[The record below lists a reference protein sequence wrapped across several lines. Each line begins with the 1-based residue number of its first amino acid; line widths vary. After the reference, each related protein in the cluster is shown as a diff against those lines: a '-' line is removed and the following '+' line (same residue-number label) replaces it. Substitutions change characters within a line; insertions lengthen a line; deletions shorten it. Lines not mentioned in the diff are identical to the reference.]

1 MVEGVKTNKQQ
12 LRLLQHL
19 QPTATKIKLS
29 KSITSTYC
37 YYINVSVN
45 MRLSVE
51 RKPIRVNPDPKRVIA
66 RFFFNGNDRAKE
78 VIQRVMGISEED
90 AFSIISPLLQEYS
103 KRHRNITRVLNR
115 HCSKLKPLFAELDID
130 FDTLTVYRKLLIG
143 SYFTHEYSIESAA
156 FFNPS
161 IIQDPD
167 QTELQEG
174 QRRVIMSFRAVGEG
188 HISSIT
194 FRRAL
199 FDKYNNITVLP
210 AGNYIDEAEIVRNAV
225 YNKKLFFDKAAITQI
240 NIAVLE
246 ELESKLD
253 HHFEYSNLRRI
264 ILDSQKGQESDLKK
278 LEYDKVLW
286 LADSYYEIVFSLDTD
301 ISDRVIF
308 PISEYERK
316 GIEDAR
322 FVEFKADDGSSI
334 YYATYT
340 AYDGALIM
348 PKLLQTND
356 FYNFKIMP
364 LYGAGAQNKNLA
376 LFPRKINGKYVMIS
390 RIDGCNNYI
399 MYSDKINIW
408 EKPILLQQ
416 PKFTWE
422 FIQIGNCGSPIETEQ
437 GWIVITHGVG
447 PMRRYVL
454 GASLLKLD
462 DPAVEIGRLSEP
474 LLIPNSEEREGYVPN
489 VIYSCGSIVNNGKLV
504 IPYGLSDYSTSFAE
518 IDMNDLINKLIE
530 EGKQQK
536 AAKKKHVTAK
546 EEVVSK

>member
-1 MVEGVKTNKQQ
+1 
-12 LRLLQHL
+12 
-19 QPTATKIKLS
+19 
-29 KSITSTYC
+29 
-37 YYINVSVN
+37 
-45 MRLSVE
+45 MRLAVE
-51 RKPIRVNPDPKRVIA
+51 RKPIKVYPDPKRVIT
-66 RFFFNGNDRAKE
+66 RFFFNGNERAKD
-78 VIQRVMGISEED
+78 VLQRVTAISEEE
-90 AFSIISPLLQEYS
+90 AFSIVSPLLQEYS
-103 KRHRNITRVLNR
+103 RRHRNITRVLNR
-115 HCSKLKPLFAELDID
+115 HCSKLKGLIAELNID
-130 FDTLTVYRKLLIG
+130 YDTLTVYRKLLIG

-161 IIQDPD
+161 IVDDPD
-167 QTELQEG
+167 QSELKEG
-174 QRRVIMSFRAVGEG
+174 EKRVIISFRAVGEG

-199 FDKYNNITVLP
+199 IDKNNDITVLP

-225 YNKKLFFDKAAITQI
+225 YNKKLFFDKAVATQI
-240 NIAVLE
+240 NIDVLKE
-246 ELESKLD
+246 VEGKLD
-253 HHFEYSNLRRI
+253 HHFEYAKLHGI
-264 ILDSQKGQESDLKK
+264 ITDSQKLQADDMKK

-322 FVEFKADDGSSI
+322 FVEFTNDDGTSL

-348 PKLLQTND
+348 PKLLQTTD

-376 LFPRKINGKYVMIS
+376 LFPRRVNGKYVMIS

-416 PKFTWE
+416 PQFTWE
-422 FIQIGNCGSPIETEQ
+422 FIQIGNCGSPIETED
-437 GWIVITHGVG
+437 GWLMITHGVG

-462 DPAVEIGRLSEP
+462 DPAVEIGRLKEP
-474 LLIPNSEEREGYVPN
+474 LIIPNSDEREGYVPN
-489 VIYSCGSIVNNGKLV
+489 VLYSCGSIIHNGKLI
-504 IPYGLSDYSTSFAE
+504 IPYGISDSSTGFAEVDLSD
-518 IDMNDLINKLIE
+518 LLNKLKEDGATMIDVKSE
-530 EGKQQK
+530 DKQ
-536 AAKKKHVTAK
+536 AV
-546 EEVVSK
+546 EN

>member
-1 MVEGVKTNKQQ
+1 
-12 LRLLQHL
+12 
-19 QPTATKIKLS
+19 
-29 KSITSTYC
+29 
-37 YYINVSVN
+37 
-45 MRLSVE
+45 MRLAVT
-51 RKPIRVNPDPKRVIA
+51 RKPVRVYPDPKRVIA

-78 VIQRVMGISEED
+78 VIERVNAISEEE

-115 HCSKLKPLFAELDID
+115 HCSKLKPLIAELNID
-130 FDTLTVYRKLLIG
+130 YDTLTVYRKLLIG

-161 IIQDPD
+161 VVEDPD
-167 QTELQEG
+167 QSELKEG
-174 QRRVIMSFRAVGEG
+174 EKRLIISFRAVGEG

-199 FDKYNNITVLP
+199 IDKYNDITVLP
-210 AGNYIDEAEIVRNAV
+210 AGLYIDEAEIVRNAV
-225 YNKKLFFDKAAITQI
+225 YNKKLFFDKAVSTQI
-240 NIAVLE
+240 NIDVLKE
-246 ELESKLD
+246 VEGELD

-264 ILDSQKGQESDLKK
+264 ILDSQKLQQDDMKK

-322 FVEFKADDGSSI
+322 FVEFKHDDGTCVF
-334 YYATYT
+334 YATYT

-348 PKLLQTND
+348 PKLLQTTD

-376 LFPRKINGKYVMIS
+376 LFPRKVNGKYVMIS

-408 EKPILLQQ
+408 EKPILLQK
-416 PKFTWE
+416 PAFTWE
-422 FIQIGNCGSPIETEQ
+422 FIQIGNCGSPIETAD
-437 GWIVITHGVG
+437 GWLMITHGVG

-462 DPAVEIGRLSEP
+462 DPAVEIGRLKEP
-474 LLIPNSEEREGYVPN
+474 LLIPNSDEREGYVPN
-489 VIYSCGSIVNNGKLV
+489 VLYSCGSILHNGKLI
-504 IPYGLSDYSTSFAE
+504 IPYGISDSSTGFAE
-518 IDMNDLINKLIE
+518 VDLNDLLTKLKDD
-530 EGKQQK
+530 GATTLTKADQKQ
-536 AAKKKHVTAK
+536 AVTN
-546 EEVVSK
+546 

>member
-1 MVEGVKTNKQQ
+1 
-12 LRLLQHL
+12 
-19 QPTATKIKLS
+19 
-29 KSITSTYC
+29 
-37 YYINVSVN
+37 
-45 MRLSVE
+45 MRLSIE
-51 RKPIRVNPDPKRVIA
+51 RKAVKVNPDSKRVIA
-66 RFFFNGNDRAKE
+66 RFFFNGNERSKD
-78 VIQRVMGISEED
+78 VIQRVMNVDED
-90 AFSIISPLLQEYS
+90 KVFGLISPLLQEYS
-103 KRHRNITRVLNR
+103 TRHRNITRVLNR
-115 HCSKLKPLFAELDID
+115 HCAKLKNLFTELNID
-130 FDTLTVYRKLLIG
+130 FDSLSVYRKLLIG

-161 IIQDPD
+161 IIDDPD
-167 QTELQEG
+167 QSDLEEG
-174 QRRVIMSFRAVGEG
+174 ERRVIISFRAVGEG

-199 FDKYNNITVLP
+199 FDKNNNITVLP

-225 YNKKLFFDKAAITQI
+225 YNKKLFFDKAVTTQI
-240 NIAVLE
+240 NVDVLK

-253 HHFEYSNLRRI
+253 HHFEYSNLRRL
-264 ILDSQKGQESDLKK
+264 ILDSQKLQQDDMRK
-278 LEYDKVLW
+278 LEYDKILW

-322 FVEFKADDGSSI
+322 FVKFINEDGSWS

-356 FYNFKIMP
+356 FINFRIMP
-364 LYGAGAQNKNLA
+364 LYGAGSQNKNLA
-376 LFPRKINGKYVMIS
+376 LFPRKINGKYVMMS

-408 EKPILLQQ
+408 ENPVILQK

-422 FIQIGNCGSPIETEQ
+422 FVQIGNCGSPIETED
-437 GWIVITHGVG
+437 GWLMITHGVG
-447 PMRRYVL
+447 PMRKYVL

-462 DPAVEIGRLSEP
+462 DPGVEIGRLKEP
-474 LLIPNSEEREGYVPN
+474 LLMPNSDEREGYVPN
-489 VIYSCGSIVNNGKLV
+489 VIYSCGSIVHNGKL
-504 IPYGLSDYSTSFAE
+504 ILPYGLSDYSSSFAE
-518 IDMNDLINKLIE
+518 VDLKTLLNKL
-530 EGKQQK
+530 
-536 AAKKKHVTAK
+536 K
-546 EEVVSK
+546 EDGI

>member
-1 MVEGVKTNKQQ
+1 
-12 LRLLQHL
+12 
-19 QPTATKIKLS
+19 
-29 KSITSTYC
+29 
-37 YYINVSVN
+37 
-45 MRLSVE
+45 MRLSIE

-78 VIQRVMGISEED
+78 VIERVMGVTED
-90 AFSIISPLLQEYS
+90 VAFGIVSPILQEYS
-103 KRHRNITRVLNR
+103 KRHRNITRVLSR
-115 HCSKLKPLFAELDID
+115 HCSKLKPLFAELNID
-130 FDTLTVYRKLLIG
+130 YDTLSVYRKLLIG

-161 IIQDPD
+161 IVEDPD
-167 QTELQEG
+167 QTELEDG
-174 QRRVIMSFRAVGEG
+174 ERRVIISFRAVGEG

-199 FDKYNNITVLP
+199 IDKNNNITVIP
-210 AGNYIDEAEIVRNAV
+210 AGDYIDEAEIIRNAV
-225 YNKKLFFDKAAITQI
+225 YNKKLFFEKAVTTQI
-240 NIAVLE
+240 NINVLNE
-246 ELESKLD
+246 VEGQLD
-253 HHFEYSNLRRI
+253 HHFEYTNLHRI
-264 ILDSQKGQESDLKK
+264 ITDSQKLQDNDMLR
-278 LEYDKVLW
+278 LEYDKILW

-322 FVEFKADDGSSI
+322 FVEFKNEDGSCT

-340 AYDGALIM
+340 AYDGSLIM
-348 PKLLQTND
+348 PKLLQTED

-376 LFPRKINGKYVMIS
+376 LFPRKINGKYAMIS

-408 EKPILLQQ
+408 EKPELLQQ

-422 FIQIGNCGSPIETEQ
+422 FIQIGNCGSPIETEH
-437 GWIVITHGVG
+437 GWVMITHGVG

-462 DPAVEIGRLSEP
+462 DPTVEIGRLSEP
-474 LLIPNSEEREGYVPN
+474 LLTPNSDEREGYVPN
-489 VIYSCGSIVNNGKLV
+489 VLYSCGSIVHNGKLI
-504 IPYGLSDYSTSFAE
+504 IPYGISDSSTGFAE
-518 IDMNDLINKLIE
+518 VDLNDLIAKLLENEKVE
-530 EGKQQK
+530 EH
-536 AAKKKHVTAK
+536 AMA
-546 EEVVSK
+546 

>member
-1 MVEGVKTNKQQ
+1 
-12 LRLLQHL
+12 
-19 QPTATKIKLS
+19 
-29 KSITSTYC
+29 
-37 YYINVSVN
+37 
-45 MRLSVE
+45 MRLSIE
-51 RKPIRVNPDPKRVIA
+51 RKPIRINPDPKRVIA
-66 RFFFNGNDRAKE
+66 RFFFNGNNRAKE
-78 VIQRVMGISEED
+78 VIQRVMNISEEI
-90 AFSIISPLLQEYS
+90 AFSIVSPILQEYS

-115 HCSKLKPLFAELDID
+115 HCSKLKPLFVELDID

-161 IIQDPD
+161 IVEDPD
-167 QTELQEG
+167 QSELQEG
-174 QRRVIMSFRAVGEG
+174 QRRVIISFRAVGEG

-199 FDKYNNITVLP
+199 IDQFNNITVLP
-210 AGNYIDEAEIVRNAV
+210 AGSYIDEAEIVRNAV
-225 YNKKLFFDKAAITQI
+225 YNKKLFLEKAAVTHI
-240 NIAVLE
+240 NIDVLR
-246 ELESKLD
+246 ELEGKLD

-264 ILDSQKGQESDLKK
+264 ILDSQQLQETDLKK

-322 FVEFKADDGSSI
+322 FVQFKHEDDSYI

-340 AYDGALIM
+340 AYDGSLIM

-376 LFPRKINGKYVMIS
+376 LFPRKINGKYAMIS
-390 RIDGCNNYI
+390 RIDGYNNYI

-416 PKFTWE
+416 PRFAWE
-422 FIQIGNCGSPIETEQ
+422 FIQIGNCGSPIETEH

-454 GASLLKLD
+454 GASLLQLD
-462 DPAVEIGRLSEP
+462 DPTIEIGRLTEP
-474 LLIPNSEEREGYVPN
+474 LLIPNSDEREGYVPN
-489 VIYSCGSIVNNGKLV
+489 VLYSCGSLVHNGKLI
-504 IPYGLSDYSTSFAE
+504 IPYGVSDSSTAFAE
-518 IDMNDLINKLIE
+518 VDMEELINKFKGIC
-530 EGKQQK
+530 
-536 AAKKKHVTAK
+536 
-546 EEVVSK
+546 

>member
-1 MVEGVKTNKQQ
+1 M
-12 LRLLQHL
+12 RLL
-19 QPTATKIKLS
+19 I
-29 KSITSTYC
+29 
-37 YYINVSVN
+37 
-45 MRLSVE
+45 E
-51 RKPIRVNPDPKRVIA
+51 RKPNRINPDPKRVIA
-66 RFFFNGNDRAKE
+66 RFFFNGADRAKE
-78 VIQRVMGISEED
+78 VIQRVMGISEEL
-90 AFSIISPLLQEYS
+90 AFGIVSPLLQEYS
-103 KRHRNITRVLNR
+103 KRHRNITRALNR
-115 HCSKLKPLFAELDID
+115 HCSKLKPLFEELEID
-130 FDTLTVYRKLLIG
+130 YDTLTVYRKLLIG

-161 IIQDPD
+161 IIEDPD

-174 QRRVIMSFRAVGEG
+174 ERRVIMSFRAVGEG

-225 YNKKLFFDKAAITQI
+225 YNKKLFFEKAVTTQI
-240 NIAVLE
+240 NIDVLKE
-246 ELESKLD
+246 VESQLD
-253 HHFEYSNLRRI
+253 VHFEYSNLRRI
-264 ILDSQKGQESDLKK
+264 IQDSQQLQENDILR
-278 LEYDKVLW
+278 LEYDKILW
-286 LADSYYEIVFSLDTD
+286 LADSYYEIVFSMDTD

-308 PISEYERK
+308 PISEYKRK

-322 FVEFKADDGSSI
+322 FVKFFNTDGTST

-340 AYDGALIM
+340 AYDGSLIM

-356 FYNFKIMP
+356 FYNFRIMP

-376 LFPRKINGKYVMIS
+376 LFPRKINDKYVMIS

-408 EKPILLQQ
+408 EKPVLLQQ
-416 PKFTWE
+416 PKFSWE
-422 FIQIGNCGSPIETEQ
+422 FIQIGNCGSPIETEH
-437 GWIVITHGVG
+437 GWLMITHGVG
-447 PMRRYVL
+447 HMRRYVL

-462 DPAVEIGRLSEP
+462 DPTIEIGRLKEP

-489 VIYSCGSIVNNGKLV
+489 VLYSCGSIVHNGKLI
-504 IPYGLSDYSTSFAE
+504 IPYGVSDYSTSFAE

-530 EGKQQK
+530 EGKEQRKHKK
-536 AAKKKHVTAK
+536 AAVAVAK
-546 EEVVSK
+546 A

>member
-1 MVEGVKTNKQQ
+1 
-12 LRLLQHL
+12 
-19 QPTATKIKLS
+19 
-29 KSITSTYC
+29 
-37 YYINVSVN
+37 
-45 MRLSVE
+45 MRLSIE
-51 RKPIRVNPDPKRVIA
+51 RKPIRINPDPKRVIA

-78 VIQRVMGISEED
+78 VIKRVMSIDEDIAFGIV
-90 AFSIISPLLQEYS
+90 SPLLQEYS
-103 KRHRNITRVLNR
+103 KRHRNITRALNR
-115 HCSKLKPLFAELDID
+115 HCSKLKPLFEELSID
-130 FDTLTVYRKLLIG
+130 FDSLTVYRKLLIG

-161 IIQDPD
+161 IIEDPD

-174 QRRVIMSFRAVGEG
+174 QRRVIISFRAVGEG

-199 FDKYNNITVLP
+199 IDQANNITVLP
-210 AGNYIDEAEIVRNAV
+210 AGSYIDEAEVVRNAV
-225 YNKKLFFDKAAITQI
+225 YNKKLFFEKAAVTQI
-240 NIAVLE
+240 NINVLN

-253 HHFEYSNLRRI
+253 HHFEYANLRRI
-264 ILDSQKGQESDLKK
+264 ITDSQNGKESDMEK

-322 FVEFKADDGSSI
+322 FVQFRDDDGSSI

-364 LYGAGAQNKNLA
+364 LYGDGAQNKNLA
-376 LFPRKINGKYVMIS
+376 LFPRKINGKFAMIS

-422 FIQIGNCGSPIETEQ
+422 FIQIGNCGSPIETEA
-437 GWIVITHGVG
+437 GWIMITHGVG

-454 GASLLKLD
+454 GASLLQLD
-462 DPAVEIGRLSEP
+462 DPTIEIGRLKEP
-474 LLIPNSEEREGYVPN
+474 LLIPNSDEREGYVPN
-489 VIYSCGSIVNNGKLV
+489 VLYSCGSLIHNGRLI
-504 IPYGLSDYSTSFAE
+504 IPYGVSDSSTAFAE
-518 IDMNDLINKLIE
+518 VDLADLINKL
-530 EGKQQK
+530 
-536 AAKKKHVTAK
+536 K
-546 EEVVSK
+546 EDAGTQAR

>member
-1 MVEGVKTNKQQ
+1 
-12 LRLLQHL
+12 
-19 QPTATKIKLS
+19 
-29 KSITSTYC
+29 
-37 YYINVSVN
+37 
-45 MRLSVE
+45 MRLSII
-51 RKPIRVNPDPKRVIA
+51 RKPIRINPDPKRVIA

-78 VIQRVMGISEED
+78 VIQRVMSISED
-90 AFSIISPLLQEYS
+90 AAFGIVSPLLQEYS
-103 KRHRNITRVLNR
+103 KRHRNITRALNR
-115 HCSKLKPLFAELDID
+115 NCTRLKPLFTELDID
-130 FDTLTVYRKLLIG
+130 FDSITVYRKLLIG

-161 IIQDPD
+161 IVEDPD

-174 QRRVIMSFRAVGEG
+174 NKRVIISFRAVGEG

-199 FDKYNNITVLP
+199 IDQNNKITVLP
-210 AGNYIDEAEIVRNAV
+210 AGSYIDEAEIVRNAV
-225 YNKKLFFDKAAITQI
+225 YNKKLFFEKAAITQI
-240 NIAVLE
+240 NIDVLK

-253 HHFEYSNLRRI
+253 HHFEYANLRRI
-264 ILDSQKGQESDLKK
+264 ILDSQKLQESDVKK

-322 FVEFKADDGSSI
+322 FVQYIDEDGSSV

-340 AYDGALIM
+340 AYDGSLIM

-356 FYNFKIMP
+356 FINFKIMP
-364 LYGAGAQNKNLA
+364 LYGDGAQNKNLA
-376 LFPRKINGKYVMIS
+376 LFPRKINGKFAMIS

-422 FIQIGNCGSPIETEQ
+422 FIQIGNCGSPIETEH

-454 GASLLKLD
+454 GASLLKLS
-462 DPAVEIGRLSEP
+462 DPTIEIGRLKEP
-474 LLIPNSEEREGYVPN
+474 LLTPNSDEREGYVPN
-489 VIYSCGSIVNNGKLV
+489 VLYSCGSLVHNGKLI
-504 IPYGLSDYSTSFAE
+504 IPYGVSDSSTAFAE
-518 IDMNDLINKLIE
+518 VDLEELLDKLISD
-530 EGKQQK
+530 G
-536 AAKKKHVTAK
+536 
-546 EEVVSK
+546 SN

>member
-1 MVEGVKTNKQQ
+1 
-12 LRLLQHL
+12 
-19 QPTATKIKLS
+19 
-29 KSITSTYC
+29 
-37 YYINVSVN
+37 
-45 MRLSVE
+45 MRLSIE
-51 RKPIRVNPDPKRVIA
+51 RKAVKVNPDSKRVIA
-66 RFFFNGNDRAKE
+66 RFFFNGNERSKE
-78 VIQRVMGISEED
+78 VIQRVMAVDED
-90 AFSIISPLLQEYS
+90 KVFGLISPLLQEYS
-103 KRHRNITRVLNR
+103 SRHRNITRVLNR
-115 HCSKLKPLFAELDID
+115 HCAKLKDLFDELGID
-130 FDTLTVYRKLLIG
+130 FDALSVYRKLLIG

-161 IIQDPD
+161 IIDDPD
-167 QTELQEG
+167 QSDLEEG
-174 QRRVIMSFRAVGEG
+174 ERRVIMSFRAVGEG

-225 YNKKLFFDKAAITQI
+225 YNKKLFFEKAVTTQI
-240 NIAVLE
+240 NIDVLRELE
-246 ELESKLD
+246 EKLD
-253 HHFEYSNLRRI
+253 HHFEYSNLRRL
-264 ILDSQKGQESDLKK
+264 ILDSQKLHEDGLTK

-322 FVEFKADDGSSI
+322 FVKFINEDGSWS

-356 FYNFKIMP
+356 FINFRIMP
-364 LYGAGAQNKNLA
+364 LYGAGSQNKNLA
-376 LFPRKINGKYVMIS
+376 LFPRKINGKYVMMS

-408 EKPILLQQ
+408 EDPQLLQK
-416 PKFTWE
+416 PKFSWE
-422 FIQIGNCGSPIETEQ
+422 FIQIGNCGSPIETED
-437 GWIVITHGVG
+437 GWLVITHGVG
-447 PMRRYVL
+447 PMRKYVL

-462 DPAVEIGRLSEP
+462 DPGVEIGRLKEP
-474 LLIPNSEEREGYVPN
+474 LLIPNSDEREGYVPN
-489 VIYSCGSIVNNGKLV
+489 VIYSCGSIVHNDKLI
-504 IPYGLSDYSTSFAE
+504 IPYGLSDYSSSFAE
-518 IDMNDLINKLIE
+518 VNLKTLLNQL
-530 EGKQQK
+530 
-536 AAKKKHVTAK
+536 K
-546 EEVVSK
+546 EDGI